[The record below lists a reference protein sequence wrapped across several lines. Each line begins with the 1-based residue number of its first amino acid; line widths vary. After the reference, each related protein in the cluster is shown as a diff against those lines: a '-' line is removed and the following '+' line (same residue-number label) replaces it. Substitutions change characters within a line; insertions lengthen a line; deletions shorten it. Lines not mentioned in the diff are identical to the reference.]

1 MTPTPESGMS
11 WMTLAARSAELMS
24 VIASAQATDAS
35 GRTLD
40 TEDCVEQCV
49 NILRDLRGRDGSLY
63 VAGNGGSAAVASHC
77 ATDLI
82 NAGRIRAMTLH
93 ESSLLTCMTNDFGYE
108 NAFARIL
115 AAYARP
121 ADALIAISSSGQS
134 PNITNTAARL
144 REIGGTIITLSGFA
158 ADNPLR
164 TLGDL
169 NIWMDSRDY
178 GVVELCHQFV
188 LQTVADRLRLTLG
201 PEDVER

>member
-1 MTPTPESGMS
+1 LKSTGQ
-11 WMTLAARSAELMS
+11 TLAARSAELIS
-24 VIASAQATDAS
+24 VISSAQATDAS
-35 GRTLD
+35 GRMLD
-40 TEDCVEQCV
+40 TDGWVEQCV
-49 NILRDLRGRDGSLY
+49 NVLRDLRRRDGSVY

-108 NAFARIL
+108 HAFARIL

>member
-1 MTPTPESGMS
+1 MPDSAITG
-11 WMTLAARSAELMS
+11 MTLAARAAEMVA
-24 VIASAQATDAS
+24 VIASARATDRT
-35 GRTLD
+35 GRIVD
-40 TEDCVEQCV
+40 TEEFVERCVD
-49 NILRDLRGRDGSLY
+49 ILRDLRARDGSLY

-121 ADALIAISSSGQS
+121 ADALITISSSGRS
-134 PNITNTAARL
+134 PNITNAAERV

-164 TLGDL
+164 ALGDL
-169 NIWMDSRDY
+169 NLWMDCRDY
-178 GVVELCHQFV
+178 GVVELCHQFI
-188 LQTVADRLRLTLG
+188 LQNVADRLRLKLG